1 MLISG
6 DGVET
11 TLNHYFEFAESDGD
25 TISGIA
31 VRYGDRY
38 ETDYANYEFVHGA
51 FGDVKSVD
59 AIANVQHRRD
69 KPLAR
74 TGGGLVFSESVTEL
88 SVTLKMPNTAL
99 ARDTH
104 ELIRNKVLTGFSI
117 ECMLEDWNADTGLIT
132 KAELLG
138 VAVVDRGAFKD
149 SKIQKYQLGIN
160 QSRPRDRLRLMYGC

>member
-74 TGGGLVFSESVTEL
+74 
-88 SVTLKMPNTAL
+88 NRRRAC
-99 ARDTH
+99 
-104 ELIRNKVLTGFSI
+104 VLGI
-117 ECMLEDWNADTGLIT
+117 GD
-132 KAELLG
+132 
-138 VAVVDRGAFKD
+138 GAFGYPENAEHGTCKGYTRID
-149 SKIQKYQLGIN
+149 PQQGTN
-160 QSRPRDRLRLMYGC
+160 RLFD